1 MASIGGLSSGTSNTL
16 STIRGYGGLASGM
29 DRDSLIEGMTMGTKT
44 KIENQLK
51 KQQTIK
57 WKMEATRGISSKL
70 VEFSRKYMSYTS
82 STNLSSANFFAKNDI
97 TAMGAN
103 SANISVTGSSTG
115 AESLSILGVKQLA
128 KNAKLS
134 TTQKVSNQTIDTAG
148 LTADYTVSNL
158 EGESLTFKR
167 GNKLYGVR
175 LGSGTTSDGFTY
187 DYSTKEKAIAS
198 INKSLENVDIGGG
211 KSLASVVRAFEA
223 PDPSDPSKTIVNIKS
238 LDTAGNTVEIAGG
251 SKKALVSLGF
261 MSGTDV
267 FDDLD
272 DDKKKITAT
281 GMKLDYA
288 QNLETSGVSLAD
300 RIGGKNITFNYNG
313 KTATIKLPTSA
324 TLAYELGDDPDNPN
338 LEAAVAEI
346 KKHLQ
351 NQLDKEFGAGRIE
364 VGSEKITDPND
375 PSKKSEK
382 LTFKTMNPTGGED
395 DTSVLTLSSSDMGVL
410 GKTGAFG
417 IPMGESNR
425 VNTSASLFDS
435 GLNLAMTRPSSPQTL
450 GFTINGIPISGLTT
464 DSSINEIM
472 NKINSSDAGVKISYL
487 KTADKFIIESTAGGA
502 GGKIDLAGTGA
513 ELLFG
518 KKDDT
523 TKGYTVED
531 GQDAIIAVKYEGS
544 DEVTELVR
552 GNNTFSMDGLNI
564 TVKNEFGYKDKKD
577 ADGKQIYEIEY
588 EKNADGSLKTYPDGN
603 PIPVYEKDADGKLI
617 MDKVGNLVPAYEKD
631 ADGNPI
637 PVRELDKTQEAVTF
651 DAKVDSEKIT
661 KAVADMIKE
670 YNEMLELVNKEVSTK
685 PNRDYYPLTSDQ
697 KEGLSEE
704 DLKSWNEKAKEGI
717 LFNDSNL
724 VSLADSM
731 RFIFD
736 SGSMDKRNMEAFGI
750 STSTNYGE
758 NGKLV
763 FDETKFKAALESDP
777 EGVQELFTRK
787 SKKEYDANG
796 NERYTDKGGL
806 MERLNQIT
814 EKFASTTGATKGIL
828 IENAGSVYAPT
839 SVLDNS
845 LQKQLDDLDDL
856 IERLNKKL
864 TTETDRYIRQFTQLE
879 TMISQMN
886 NQSSWLQQVGG
897 A

>member
-134 TTQKVSNQTIDTAG
+134 TTQKVSNQTIATNG
-148 LTADYTVSNL
+148 LTATYTVSNL

-187 DYSTKEKAIAS
+187 DYSTEEKAIES

-211 KSLASVVRAFEA
+211 KSLASVVRAFKD
-223 PDPSDPSKTIVNIKS
+223 PDGKVNFKS
-238 LDTAGNTVEIAGG
+238 VDTAGNTVEIAGG

-261 MSGTDV
+261 MSVTDV

-272 DDKKKITAT
+272 DDQKKITAA
-281 GMKLDYA
+281 GMKLDYT
-288 QNLETSGVSLAD
+288 QNLEQTGVSLAD
-300 RIGGKNITFNYNG
+300 RIGSKNITFNYNG
-313 KTATIKLPTSA
+313 SSATIKLLSS
-324 TLAYELGDDPDNPN
+324 
-338 LEAAVAEI
+338 AEI
-346 KKHLQ
+346 AYQLGSDPAANLNSTVNSIKDDLQ
-351 NQLDKEFGAGRIE
+351 AKLDKEFGKDRVKVKVDG
-364 VGSEKITDPND
+364 NN
-375 PSKKSEK
+375 K
-382 LTFKTMNPTGGED
+382 LTFETWNPATDTND

-417 IPMGESNR
+417 VPMGESNR
-425 VNTSASLFDS
+425 INTSASLFDS
-435 GLNLAMTRPSSPQTL
+435 GLNLGTMTRPEPPQTL
-450 GFTINGIPISGLTT
+450 GFTINGTLISGLTT

-518 KKDDT
+518 KKDDPN
-523 TKGYTVED
+523 KGYTVED
-531 GQDAIIAVKYEGS
+531 GQDAIITVKYEGS

-588 EKNADGSLKTYPDGN
+588 EKNADGSLKTDLDGK

-617 MDKVGNLVPAYEKD
+617 TDKDGNLIPAYEKD

-839 SVLDNS
+839 SVLDNA

-856 IERLNKKL
+856 VERLNKKL

>member
-134 TTQKVSNQTIDTAG
+134 TTQKVSNQTIATNG
-148 LTADYTVSNL
+148 LTATYTVSNL

-187 DYSTKEKAIAS
+187 DYSTEEKAIES

-211 KSLASVVRAFEA
+211 KSLASVVRAFK
-223 PDPSDPSKTIVNIKS
+223 DSDGKVNFKS
-238 LDTAGNTVEIAGG
+238 VDTAGNTVEIAGG

-261 MSGTDV
+261 MSVTDV

-272 DDKKKITAT
+272 DDQKKITAA
-281 GMKLDYA
+281 GMKLDYT
-288 QNLETSGVSLAD
+288 QNLEQTGVSLAD
-300 RIGGKNITFNYNG
+300 RIGSKNITFNYNG
-313 KTATIKLPTSA
+313 SSATIKLLSS
-324 TLAYELGDDPDNPN
+324 
-338 LEAAVAEI
+338 AEI
-346 KKHLQ
+346 AYQLGSDPAANLNSTVNSIKDDLQ
-351 NQLDKEFGAGRIE
+351 AKLDKEFGKDRVKVKVDG
-364 VGSEKITDPND
+364 NN
-375 PSKKSEK
+375 K
-382 LTFKTMNPTGGED
+382 LTFETWNPATDTND

-417 IPMGESNR
+417 VPMGESNR
-425 VNTSASLFDS
+425 INTSASLFDS
-435 GLNLAMTRPSSPQTL
+435 GLNLGTMTRPEPPQTL
-450 GFTINGIPISGLTT
+450 GFTINGTLISGLTT

-531 GQDAIIAVKYEGS
+531 GQDAIITVKYEGS

-588 EKNADGSLKTYPDGN
+588 EKNADGSLKTDLDGN

-617 MDKVGNLVPAYEKD
+617 TDKDGNLIPAYEKD

-839 SVLDNS
+839 SVLDNA

-856 IERLNKKL
+856 VERLNKKL

>member
-134 TTQKVSNQTIDTAG
+134 TTQKVSNQTIATNG
-148 LTADYTVSNL
+148 LTATYTVSNL

-187 DYSTKEKAIAS
+187 DYSTEEKAIES

-211 KSLASVVRAFEA
+211 KSLASVVRAFK
-223 PDPSDPSKTIVNIKS
+223 DSDGKVNFKS
-238 LDTAGNTVEIAGG
+238 VDTAGNTVEIAGG

-261 MSGTDV
+261 MSVTDV

-272 DDKKKITAT
+272 DDQKKITAT
-281 GMKLDYA
+281 GMKLDYT
-288 QNLETSGVSLAD
+288 QNLEQTGVSLAD
-300 RIGGKNITFNYNG
+300 RIGSKNITFNYNG
-313 KTATIKLPTSA
+313 SSATIKLLSS
-324 TLAYELGDDPDNPN
+324 
-338 LEAAVAEI
+338 AEI
-346 KKHLQ
+346 AYQLGSDPAANLNSTVNSIKDDLQ
-351 NQLDKEFGAGRIE
+351 AKLDKEFGKDRVKVKVDG
-364 VGSEKITDPND
+364 NN
-375 PSKKSEK
+375 K
-382 LTFKTMNPTGGED
+382 LTFETWNPATDTND

-417 IPMGESNR
+417 VPMGESNR
-425 VNTSASLFDS
+425 INTSASLFDS
-435 GLNLAMTRPSSPQTL
+435 GLNLGTMTRPEPPQTL
-450 GFTINGIPISGLTT
+450 GFTINGTLISGLTT